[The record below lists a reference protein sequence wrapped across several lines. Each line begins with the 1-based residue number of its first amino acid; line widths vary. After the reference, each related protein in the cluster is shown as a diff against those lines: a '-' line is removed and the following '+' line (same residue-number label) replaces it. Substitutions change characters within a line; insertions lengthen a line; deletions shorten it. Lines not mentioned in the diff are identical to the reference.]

1 MATLKVKVIMAKGR
15 EGIPLDKLANITEE
29 TLRFLNHVCDDLK
42 VDEKKG
48 KWIGTKFSSE
58 YSLVFDCER
67 EIEDADTVRMGNK
80 LLEAICSR
88 KENLSP
94 VKISKATRIQYSRI
108 ASRIDSDESVDFG
121 IYHNGNSE
129 EPVFY
134 ELNKKIASIIERE
147 TASQSVYYG
156 EIQGIIHS
164 FYKETRR
171 KKLILTELVSGNRV
185 DCYFPDEMYHN
196 MVELLDDEEGIFFIE
211 GEVTEDM
218 KEGIIKSIEVTDY
231 RPAPRFDEK
240 EFYAMIGTMPNIT
253 GDETTEDYIAR
264 LRDNASQ
271 ESAKDLY

>member
-1 MATLKVKVIMAKGR
+1 MATLKVKVIMEKGR
-15 EGIPLDKLANITEE
+15 EGVSLDKLVNITGE
-29 TLRFLNHVCDDLK
+29 TLRFLNHVCNDLR

-48 KWIGTKFSSE
+48 KWIGTKFSTE
-58 YSLVFDCER
+58 HSLVFDCER
-67 EIEDADTVRMGNK
+67 EIGDPNKVRMGNK
-80 LLEAICSR
+80 LLEAIFSR

-94 VKISKATRIQYSRI
+94 VKISKATRIQYYRI

-121 IYHNGNSE
+121 VYHNGNSK

-134 ELNKKIASIIERE
+134 ELNKKIASIIEHE

-171 KKLILTELVSGNRV
+171 KKLILTELVSGNGV
-185 DCYFPDEMYHN
+185 DCYFPDEMYHH
-196 MVELLDDEEGIFFIE
+196 MVQLLDDEEGIFFIE

-218 KEGIIKSIEVTDY
+218 KEGVIKSIEVADY
-231 RPAPRFDEK
+231 SPAPSFDEK
-240 EFYAMIGTMPNIT
+240 EFDAMIGTMPNIT
-253 GDETTEDYIAR
+253 GGETTEDYIAR
-264 LRDNASQ
+264 LRDNAPQ